1 MDSILRKVSILA
13 AAGILVTLASGLLL
27 LIRTVPSISAP
38 ADSPDFDYY
47 GLPFAWRQVVLGVN
61 IELAASTVFWF
72 PFVLDV
78 LFYMAVGYVLMVPY
92 RANRAGWKLKSL
104 PLLLVAAGYAV
115 SVTAYAVWLYGH
127 PPPII
132 P

>member
-13 AAGILVTLASGLLL
+13 AGGILVTLASGLQL
-27 LIRTVPSISAP
+27 LIRTGASDVPDVP
-38 ADSPDFDYY
+38 YYYYY
-47 GLPFAWRQVVLGVN
+47 GLPLAWRQVVSGGFIGAVT
-61 IELAASTVFWF
+61 STVFWF
-72 PFVLDV
+72 PFLLDV

-92 RANRAGWKLKSL
+92 QANRAGWKLKSL
-104 PLLLVAAGYAV
+104 PLLLVAAGYIV